1 MVTRNYRVSL
11 CISINFSWLSSLV
24 LEICATVSL
33 RDISFCPKRTMTNI
47 LRVTLFDKIIL

>member
-11 CISINFSWLSSLV
+11 CISINFSRLSSLV

-33 RDISFCPKRTMTNI
+33 RDIRCCPERTLTNI